1 VVQKHFVIYIITGIM
16 LVISI
21 IYFYLTYQDYTQ
33 LLQPS
38 SSPSDIIQTRNE
50 MAFFLIVAIA
60 YIPVAIWILKAKY
73 GNKIPYTLALIGS
86 GALIIFYILTRTTD
100 IPSIGLQTDVGTIDI
115 VTKVL
120 QGVVIF
126 LSVYIMESAKKA
138 IYSR

>member
-1 VVQKHFVIYIITGIM
+1 M

-38 SSPSDIIQTRNE
+38 SSHSDIIQTRNE
-50 MAFFLIVAIA
+50 MTFFLMVAIA
-60 YIPVAIWILKAKY
+60 YIPVAVWILNAKY
-73 GNKIPYTLALIGS
+73 SNKIPYTMALVGS
-86 GALIIFYILTRTTD
+86 GALIIFYILTRTINIT
-100 IPSIGLQTDVGTIDI
+100 SIGLQTDIGTIDT

-126 LSVYIMESAKKA
+126 LSVYIMKSAKKA
-138 IYSR
+138 IFSG